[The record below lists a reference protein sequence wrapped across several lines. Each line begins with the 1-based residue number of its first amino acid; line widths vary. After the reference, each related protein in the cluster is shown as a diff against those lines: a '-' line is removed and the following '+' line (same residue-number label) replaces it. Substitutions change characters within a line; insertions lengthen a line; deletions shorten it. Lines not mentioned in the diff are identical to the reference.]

1 MFFFLSRRVAFPV
14 RAPELTLFLFSS
26 STQLISTPTTDT
38 SSSSLL
44 RSATVVFH
52 LLEQL
57 RSSIFALKLT
67 PLYSRSLRCSSNSS
81 TRRSFSP
88 WPSSTMLSSPR
99 VPTCSRSSLARPSSV
114 RPSLSFFPF
123 ASCRRQLWTREGRFV
138 GIAYS
143 WSRLCFF
150 SRRFLSS
157 LSLFALCFVP
167 LFRFVFSS
175 LRFVLP
181 F

>member
-1 MFFFLSRRVAFPV
+1 MSIFLSFKTRRLS
-14 RAPELTLFLFSS
+14 RS
-26 STQLISTPTTDT
+26 STRADFV
-38 SSSSLL
+38 SLL
-44 RSATVVFH
+44 FVYPAH
-52 LLEQL
+52 LNTNYRHFLLFVTEVSHRCL
-57 RSSIFALKLT
+57 PSSRTASIFAPNLT
-67 PLYSRSLRCSSNSS
+67 PLSSRSLRCSSNSS